1 MKYVYYSGA
10 QILTSDV
17 AALALLR
24 YATALSRATTAD
36 AVDLPAIDEFGCAVT
51 EYLLVGPASQIALVG
66 APDDVLEPEDAAFA
80 LDLGRRTEALVGS

>member
-24 YATALSRATTAD
+24 YATALSRAISAD
-36 AVDLPAIDEFGCAVT
+36 AVELPAIDSHGFGVI
-51 EYLLVGPASQIALVG
+51 ENLLVGPASQIVLVS
-66 APDDVLEPEDAAFA
+66 APDDVLEPEDEVFAAE
-80 LDLGRRTEALVGS
+80 LSRRTDALIAA